1 MNILSAPLE
10 FEWDKSNAGHIKDGH
25 GIEPHECEQVF
36 FNLPLVL
43 SPDVKHSGAESRYYL
58 MGRTDADMLLLVV
71 FTIRASKIRVVTA
84 RALNR
89 KERKIYYESIK
100 ENS

>member
-10 FEWDKSNAGHIKDGH
+10 FEWDKSNAGHVRDRH
-25 GIEPHECEQVF
+25 DIEPHECEQVF

-43 SPDVKHSGAESRYYL
+43 AQDVKHSGVESRYYL
-58 MGRTDADMLLLVV
+58 MGRTDADRLLFIV
-71 FTIRASKIRVVTA
+71 FTLRASKIRIVTA
-84 RALNR
+84 RPLNR
-89 KERKIYYESIK
+89 KERKIYHESIK